1 MDNKGVKKSF
11 SYFIVLPLEQ
21 QIREIL
27 ETVDLLQS
35 TQSQHISDITTGT
48 RYKQSRARLN
58 TNDITLSVNSDG
70 IPIFKSSNFSVWP
83 IFASINELPFSK
95 RKKNTILHSL
105 WFNTNKPAVDTFYKA
120 FIDELVVLKEKGMM
134 WSI

>member
-1 MDNKGVKKSF
+1 MDNKGVKSF

-27 ETVDLLQS
+27 ETVDLLQN

-70 IPIFKSSNFSVWP
+70 IPIFKSSLFGPFLPQSMNYPFQ
-83 IFASINELPFSK
+83 NE
-95 RKKNTILHSL
+95 KKILFYIAFGSTL
-105 WFNTNKPAVDTFYKA
+105 TNLLLIHFTRP
-120 FIDELVVLKEKGMM
+120 L
-134 WSI
+134 